1 MNLIGDYNI
10 GGDAWASRK
19 ILEEM
24 GLRVIAQ
31 YTGDAT
37 INEIGI
43 ATKAKLNLIH
53 CYRSMNYIC
62 RHMEEEY
69 GIPWMEF
76 NFFGPTKTYDS
87 IRKIAAKF
95 DERSRRM
102 PRRSSPSTRRSW
114 TRSSSSTGR
123 SSKAKR

>member
-1 MNLIGDYNI
+1 MLGKGELEKSTPYDVALIGDYNI

-31 YTGDAT
+31 WTGDASV
-37 INEIGI
+37 NELGI

-69 GIPWMEF
+69 GIPWAEF
-76 NFFGPTKTYDS
+76 NFFGPTKIYAS
-87 IRKIAAKF
+87 IRKIASYF
-95 DERSRRM
+95 DE
-102 PRRSSPSTRRSW
+102 TIKE
-114 TRSSSSTGR
+114 
-123 SSKAKR
+123 KAE